1 MAAQFD
7 RRRMLAWTVAAAA
20 LAALSACKTTESD
33 GETAV
38 ETRTADR
45 SEEGGNDGEG
55 GMGY

>member
-7 RRRMLAWTVAAAA
+7 RRRMLAWTAAATA
-20 LAALSACKTTESD
+20 LAALSACKTTD
-33 GETAV
+33 PAGETAV

-45 SEEGGNDGEG
+45 TESGGDG

>member
-7 RRRMLAWTVAAAA
+7 RRRMLAWTAAAAA
-20 LAALSACKTTESD
+20 LAALSACKTTD
-33 GETAV
+33 PAGETAV
-38 ETRTADR
+38 ETRTAEK